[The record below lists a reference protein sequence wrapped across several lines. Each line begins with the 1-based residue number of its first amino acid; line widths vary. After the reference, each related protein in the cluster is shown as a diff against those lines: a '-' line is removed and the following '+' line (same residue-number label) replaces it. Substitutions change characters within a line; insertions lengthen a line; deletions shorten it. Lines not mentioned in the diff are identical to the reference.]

1 MLTFFEIPLRKQA
14 ISPRKKGLERQVWTF
29 LDSPHYE
36 VSKNVPTSEIEA
48 F

>member
-29 LDSPHYE
+29 FDSPHYE
-36 VSKNVPTSEIEA
+36 VSKNIPTSKN
-48 F
+48 